1 MFNAEFDHYRSMSIA
16 DKKVVYLFTLLNYKK
31 LRESKGAM
39 VKTISVKVETEAQGL
54 RTSMMEFEKKVK
66 RLELVVGTRSLLG

>member
-1 MFNAEFDHYRSMSIA
+1 MSIA

>member
-1 MFNAEFDHYRSMSIA
+1 MSIA

-66 RLELVVGTRSLLG
+66 RLEIVVGTRSLLG

>member
-1 MFNAEFDHYRSMSIA
+1 MSIA

-54 RTSMMEFEKKVK
+54 RTSMMEFEKRVK
-66 RLELVVGTRSLLG
+66 RLELVVGTRSLPG